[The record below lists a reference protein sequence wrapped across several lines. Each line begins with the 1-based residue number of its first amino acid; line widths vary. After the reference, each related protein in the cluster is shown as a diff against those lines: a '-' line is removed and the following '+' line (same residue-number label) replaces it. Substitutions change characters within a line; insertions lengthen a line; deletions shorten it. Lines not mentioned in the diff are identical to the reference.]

1 MQIPKEIVNQLA
13 ELSAS
18 KNVINNEE
26 MDRIIS
32 TGEIADFEVLDIRE
46 RKLYQKF
53 WFPNS
58 SNIPFKELGRNIK
71 SLPLDSKIL
80 IICNSGFTAAQSLSL
95 LNLIGFKT
103 HILENGINGYIEEG
117 KDAGNNI
124 LRVAWVQRSHSTSIS
139 FSKWVELMVSF

>member
-1 MQIPKEIVNQLA
+1 MQIPKEIVNQLG

-18 KNVINNEE
+18 KYVINNEE

-71 SLPLDSKIL
+71 SLPLDAKIL

-95 LNLIGFKT
+95 LNLMDLK
-103 HILENGINGYIEEG
+103 HIYLKME
-117 KDAGNNI
+117 
-124 LRVAWVQRSHSTSIS
+124 
-139 FSKWVELMVSF
+139 